1 MAKDDLPVSP
11 ALTASGA
18 CITWASAR
26 ASGPGGQNVNKVE
39 TKIDLRYAFE
49 TDPALDEDAR
59 ARLRER
65 LATKIDAEG
74 RIAVTSQKTRDRAK
88 NLADAREKLKLW
100 LAAALA
106 REVPRKP
113 TKPSRGAVRRR
124 LSDKAAE
131 SRKKATRRSP
141 IE

>member
-11 ALTASGA
+11 TLTASGA

-49 TDPALDEDAR
+49 SDPALDEEAR

-88 NLADAREKLKLW
+88 NLADAREKL
-100 LAAALA
+100 
-106 REVPRKP
+106 
-113 TKPSRGAVRRR
+113 R
-124 LSDKAAE
+124 L
-131 SRKKATRRSP
+131 
-141 IE
+141 

>member
-1 MAKDDLPVSP
+1 MK
-11 ALTASGA
+11 LTCLVQATKR
-18 CITWASAR
+18 IAR
-26 ASGPGGQNVNKVE
+26 ALES
-39 TKIDLRYAFE
+39 
-49 TDPALDEDAR
+49 DPALDEDAR

>member
-11 ALTASGA
+11 TLTASGA

-49 TDPALDEDAR
+49 SDPALDEDAR

-124 LSDKAAE
+124 RSDKAAE